1 MDGQT
6 GSRTDGQTDNSDF
19 IGPSVGLGSNKGVS
33 KLLTNPIKAMEK
45 RNMKKCKVLSLKTRK

>member
-19 IGPSVGLGSNKGVS
+19 KGPSVGLGSNKGVS
-33 KLLTNPIKAMEK
+33 KLITNPIKAMEK
-45 RNMKKCKVLSLKTRK
+45 RNMQKCKVLSLKTRK